1 MKGTIPP
8 SLLEE
13 GTELYTG
20 VASEEWL
27 TAVQRGRIVTSIAI

>member
-1 MKGTIPP
+1 MKNEIPP
-8 SLLEE
+8 LLLEE

-27 TAVQRGRIVTSIAI
+27 KPFKRGRIVTPFLS